1 MQWYA
6 LLLSRARCGLAAV
19 VWHSTFL
26 WDTLQVCNSINSR
39 SYLKCIFLQVAQL
52 IVFPSWSPDQTFTA
66 YLEQICFLA
75 VQVYNAQLHIQF
87 LWRSNKVGFLSLTYY
102 GVSMIAKALLTYTL
116 YMLNAHNIWHILTSW
131 NLAQQARRSMLA
143 ISGSVN
149 ISYLGFAKI
158 YNSIKNWV
166 INSCWLSQ
174 DDWTFVRLWLQ
185 LFNSSGKILNQ
196 LF

>member
-1 MQWYA
+1 M
-6 LLLSRARCGLAAV
+6 
-19 VWHSTFL
+19 H
-26 WDTLQVCNSINSR
+26 
-39 SYLKCIFLQVAQL
+39 FLQVGQL
-52 IVFPSWSPDQTFTA
+52 IIFPSWSPDQTFPA

-75 VQVYNAQLHIQF
+75 VQVYNALLHIQF
-87 LWRSNKVGFLSLTYY
+87 IWRSNKVGFLSLTYY

-116 YMLNAHNIWHILTSW
+116 YMLNAHKIWHILTSW

-149 ISYLGFAKI
+149 ISYLGSAKI

-174 DDWTFVRLWLQ
+174 DNWTFVRLWLQ
-185 LFNSSGKILNQ
+185 LFNGSAKILNQ

>member
-26 WDTLQVCNSINSR
+26 WDSLQVCNSINSR
-39 SYLKCIFLQVAQL
+39 SDLKCIFLQVAQL

-75 VQVYNAQLHIQF
+75 VHVYNAQLHIQF

-102 GVSMIAKALLTYTL
+102 GINDSEGLTNIYIL
-116 YMLNAHNIWHILTSW
+116 YMLNAHKIWHILTIW

-149 ISYLGFAKI
+149 IS
-158 YNSIKNWV
+158 
-166 INSCWLSQ
+166 
-174 DDWTFVRLWLQ
+174 
-185 LFNSSGKILNQ
+185 
-196 LF
+196 

>member
-1 MQWYA
+1 M
-6 LLLSRARCGLAAV
+6 
-19 VWHSTFL
+19 H
-26 WDTLQVCNSINSR
+26 
-39 SYLKCIFLQVAQL
+39 FLQVAQL

-102 GVSMIAKALLTYTL
+102 GINDSEGLTNIYIL
-116 YMLNAHNIWHILTSW
+116 YMLNAHKIWHILTIW

-174 DDWTFVRLWLQ
+174 DNWTFVSLWLQ

-196 LF
+196 LFWFK

>member
-1 MQWYA
+1 M
-6 LLLSRARCGLAAV
+6 
-19 VWHSTFL
+19 H
-26 WDTLQVCNSINSR
+26 
-39 SYLKCIFLQVAQL
+39 FLQVGQL
-52 IVFPSWSPDQTFTA
+52 IIFPSWSPDQTFTA

-87 LWRSNKVGFLSLTYY
+87 IWGKVGFLSLTYY
-102 GVSMIAKALLTYTL
+102 GVSNLSMIAKALLTYTL
-116 YMLNAHNIWHILTSW
+116 YMLNAHKIWHILTSW

-174 DDWTFVRLWLQ
+174 DNLTFVSLWLQ
-185 LFNSSGKILNQ
+185 LFNGSGKIFNQ
-196 LF
+196 MFWFKLSKRRSKYKLPQTVVILKVLSDKQLLAISG

>member
-1 MQWYA
+1 MFDFYPTCLEKTKHVGIFTPGCYFPHMFGFWHICMGKGTHVWKKPHNYMFA
-6 LLLSRARCGLAAV
+6 NVCHFPHMCGKSHWHAYFPLSYR
-19 VWHSTFL
+19 W
-26 WDTLQVCNSINSR
+26 
-39 SYLKCIFLQVAQL
+39 
-52 IVFPSWSPDQTFTA
+52 
-66 YLEQICFLA
+66 
-75 VQVYNAQLHIQF
+75 
-87 LWRSNKVGFLSLTYY
+87 
-102 GVSMIAKALLTYTL
+102 
-116 YMLNAHNIWHILTSW
+116 YMLNAHKIWHILTSW

-174 DDWTFVRLWLQ
+174 DNWTFVSLWLQ

-196 LF
+196 LFWFK

>member
-1 MQWYA
+1 M
-6 LLLSRARCGLAAV
+6 
-19 VWHSTFL
+19 HFL
-26 WDTLQVCNSINSR
+26 EVG
-39 SYLKCIFLQVAQL
+39 QL
-52 IVFPSWSPDQTFTA
+52 IVFPSWSPNQIFTA

-75 VQVYNAQLHIQF
+75 VQVYNAQLYIQF
-87 LWRSNKVGFLSLTYY
+87 IWRSNKVGFLSLTYY
-102 GVSMIAKALLTYTL
+102 GVSNLSMIAKALLTYTL
-116 YMLNAHNIWHILTSW
+116 YMLNAHKIWHILTSW

-174 DDWTFVRLWLQ
+174 DNLTFVSLWLQ
-185 LFNSSGKILNQ
+185 LFNGSGKIFNQ
-196 LF
+196 MFWFKLSKRRSKYKLPQTVVILKVLSDKQLLAISG